1 MLSEFILQVNNFIPV
16 VFYYFVALEKTFAH
30 IAIKLPHAILFVF
43 LSKLVVLEI
52 SICVVAKV
60 FAINSEASL
69 LRN

>member
-1 MLSEFILQVNNFIPV
+1 MLSEFILKFNNFIAV
-16 VFYYFVALEKTFAH
+16 IFYYFVALEKAVAH
-30 IAIKLPHAILFVF
+30 IAKKLPHAVLFVF

-60 FAINSEASL
+60 FAINAEASL